1 MKKSIKAEEK
11 KKIAKIV
18 RSSKLEELEIKKI
31 EEKLKK
37 KEQEEKSKK
46 VTAASENKA
55 SAKPEEKKPEHKPE
69 QKPWKR
75 VGKRDE
81 KKEEVLEEWHDGV
94 FITAFSPTT
103 DSSPIIK
110 QDKRIGAGFEPL
122 EQAMEKVQVPGKEE
136 KKEDKVYSASKIE
149 KEYFNDV
156 YADVK
161 EKYTGRDWS
170 EERTFEHIQTRG
182 RQMSDVSHA
191 RDGRGGSSGVGRSM
205 GLIEDGML
213 SMGRAGRDE
222 HIKYDMALRAD
233 KDEHMDGFA
242 PEFESKYKH
251 RKKL

>member
-1 MKKSIKAEEK
+1 MKKSIREK
-11 KKIAKIV
+11 EARKISKILK
-18 RSSKLEELEIKKI
+18 SSKLEELEIKKI
-31 EEKLKK
+31 EERLKK
-37 KEQEEKSKK
+37 KEQEEKSKE
-46 VTAASENKA
+46 VTAALENKA

-69 QKPWKR
+69 QKPWRR

-94 FITAFSPTT
+94 FITDFTPTT

-110 QDKRIGAGFEPL
+110 QDKKTGGGFEPL
-122 EQAMEKVQVPGKEE
+122 EQALEKVQVSGKEE
-136 KKEDKVYSASKIE
+136 KKDDKIYSASKIE
-149 KEYFNDV
+149 REYFNDV

-170 EERTFEHIQTRG
+170 EERTFEHIQTKG
-182 RQMSDVSHA
+182 RHMSDVSHS
-191 RDGRGGSSGVGRSM
+191 RDGRGGGSGVGRSM

-213 SMGRAGRDE
+213 SMGKTGRDE